1 MAFIIHTTLYVKPIR
16 EIHYFHYLPKL
27 VYFGFNIFKWQRG
40 VTCRAMAMLTLQ
52 PKDVLTALGDR
63 PRLENSLEKEL
74 VSATRGRSSATTTQ
88 YRTADSEMPRC
99 CVIDGKGGKQ
109 VKNL

>member
-1 MAFIIHTTLYVKPIR
+1 
-16 EIHYFHYLPKL
+16 
-27 VYFGFNIFKWQRG
+27 
-40 VTCRAMAMLTLQ
+40 MAMLTRQ

-99 CVIDGKGGKQ
+99 CVIDGKGDKMREQ
-109 VKNL
+109 VEKPVNIFLFQISLFYHKTYVETDKVQ